1 MRESPHSSNLQARS
15 QSQATDSAL
24 RPSWGQVAVML
35 VGSIPVVVIVA
46 TLATALPFW
55 LLAGSWAT
63 PLLVP
68 LSPGYLVAGLI
79 EPLLAYRGG
88 FDFRFIYIAFLAN
101 LAYWF
106 VLVFG
111 FVLWSDRRWRRK
123 RAARIDA

>member
-1 MRESPHSSNLQARS
+1 MRN
-15 QSQATDSAL
+15 QSQTTDSAL
-24 RPSWGQVAVML
+24 RPSWGQVAIIL
-35 VGSIPVVVIVA
+35 VGSILVAVIVA
-46 TLATALPFW
+46 GIATALPFW
-55 LLAGSWAT
+55 LPAERWGT

-88 FDFRFIYIAFLAN
+88 FDFRLIYIAFLAN